1 MGVHHR
7 RPDHKL
13 LQEYAFCV
21 YICLVLCC
29 VLDLRYLYCLSPSIQ
44 CSALMKVSSQK

>member
-21 YICLVLCC
+21 YIWLVLCC
-29 VLDLRYLYCLSPSIQ
+29 VLRSKAVTYTACPHLY
-44 CSALMKVSSQK
+44 SAVH